1 MGLLNQIF
9 TLQTVLEYPGLF
21 FQACNLLSGRG
32 DGRVELAGISGGR
45 EGRGRSI
52 SFLFWS
58 WLSIARTPLFQN
70 RPLRTDF

>member
-45 EGRGRSI
+45 EGEGALHLLSLLVLAQHSPDPTI
-52 SFLFWS
+52 SK
-58 WLSIARTPLFQN
+58 
-70 RPLRTDF
+70 